1 MTSQISALSGVQR
14 PRLESIPPRVSSAGA
29 EAIDLAESAGL
40 ILDDWQRYALD
51 AMLGEDAR
59 GQWACFE
66 VCLIV
71 SRQNGKSALLEA
83 RLLAELF
90 LFGDPKR
97 ESLTL
102 FSAHQFKTASEHF
115 LRVRSLIENSDHLR
129 RQVKTVRT
137 SHGEEGIEL
146 RNGNR
151 AKWVARSRTSGRG
164 FSGDLI
170 LMDEAQE
177 LTAQDLASLLPTL
190 SARPNPQIL
199 YTGTVDAKADQF
211 RAVRERGV
219 SGTSPSLCFLEWSAP
234 EDTPDADLSDIEV
247 WRQANPAL
255 GIRIAPEFVERE
267 LEAMR
272 NNLDAFK
279 QERLSIWPPLA
290 AGAFS
295 VVTADA
301 WKSAQ
306 DPRGVIVGAPR
317 FAVDASPDLKSAAI
331 VAAGSRQDSAI
342 QVEVIEHRPGSEWV
356 AERIAELVQR
366 HGGSVVVSPSGP
378 AAALLPAMVKAGVD
392 PRLLTSMEESQ
403 ACAMYLDAVN
413 GGRVKHL
420 PNPALDDAIQGA
432 ARKFI
437 TDRWKWSRRNTSVD
451 ISPLNAATFA
461 HWAAR
466 AEPNRAAVLNVW

>member
-1 MTSQISALSGVQR
+1 M
-14 PRLESIPPRVSSAGA
+14 
-29 EAIDLAESAGL
+29 
-40 ILDDWQRYALD
+40 LDDWQAYALD

-59 GQWACFE
+59 GRWSAFE

-71 SRQNGKSALLEA
+71 ARQNGKSALLEA

-199 YTGTVDAKADQF
+199 YTGTVDNKGEQF
-211 RAVRERGV
+211 RAVRERGKA
-219 SGTSPSLCFLEWSAP
+219 GNSPSLCYLEWSAP
-234 EDTPDADLSDIEV
+234 EDTPDEALGNIDV
-247 WRQANPAL
+247 WRTANPAL
-255 GIRIAPEFVERE
+255 GIRITPEFVERE

-272 NNLDAFK
+272 NNLESFK

-290 AGAFS
+290 AGAFAVIPAS
-295 VVTADA
+295 VWRD
-301 WKSAQ
+301 AQ

-317 FAVDASPDLKSAAI
+317 FAVDASPDLRSACISAAGLRSD
-331 VAAGSRQDSAI
+331 GSV
-342 QVEVIEHRPGSEWV
+342 QVEIVEYRGGGDWV
-356 AERIAELVQR
+356 PDRLAELVRR
-366 HGGSVVVSPSGP
+366 HGGSVVCSPQGPVS
-378 AAALLPAMVKAGVD
+378 ALLPAMVKAGID

-403 ACAMYLDAVN
+403 ACAMYLDALNN
-413 GGRVKHL
+413 GKVKHL
-420 PNPALDDAIQGA
+420 PSPVLDDAAQGA

-437 TDRWKWSRRNTSVD
+437 TDRWKWSRRDTAVD

-461 HWAAR
+461 HWSAA
-466 AEPNRAAVLNVW
+466 ADPNRSPELNVW